1 MTMKRRKEREFAL
14 QILFALEF
22 NPEAQWI
29 ELVERLD
36 EKRKKY
42 NTPFARELI
51 KNCVTHLDEID
62 AYIKQQLLN
71 WDYNRV
77 AVVDKVL
84 LRMAVAEFLFFE
96 TVPPE
101 ASINEAIEISK
112 EYSTERSGK
121 FINGILDAI
130 LKKLKSEGKLRKTG
144 RGALSHPQKEK

>member
-1 MTMKRRKEREFAL
+1 MKRRKEREFAL
-14 QILFALEF
+14 QILFAKEF
-22 NPEAQWI
+22 NEDAGWEELI
-29 ELVERLD
+29 ERMD
-36 EKRKKY
+36 EKRQKY
-42 NTPFARELI
+42 ATQFARALI
-51 KNCVTHLDEID
+51 KSCVNHREEID
-62 AYIKQQLLN
+62 GYIKQQLLN

-84 LRMAVAEFLFFE
+84 LRMAVAEFLYFE

-130 LKKLKSEGKLRKTG
+130 LKKLKSEGKLRKKG
-144 RGALSHPQKEK
+144 RGVISDPQK